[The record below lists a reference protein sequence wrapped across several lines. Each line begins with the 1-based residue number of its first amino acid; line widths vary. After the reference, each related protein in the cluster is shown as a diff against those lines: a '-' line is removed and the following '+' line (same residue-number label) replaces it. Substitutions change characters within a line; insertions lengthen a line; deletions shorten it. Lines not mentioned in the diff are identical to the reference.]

1 MIKSRLDQV
10 KKLCPKT
17 NSELFVYNVVTL
29 LTLPSSSCNS
39 LEDNSDILALLLDTS
54 FRSSFCEVWIFLNLL
69 CEVPTSASSFN
80 SLEDKSDILALL
92 SVFSF
97 RSSFCEVWTFS
108 NFLSEVPS
116 SASSFRT
123 C

>member
-1 MIKSRLDQV
+1 
-10 KKLCPKT
+10 
-17 NSELFVYNVVTL
+17 
-29 LTLPSSSCNS
+29 
-39 LEDNSDILALLLDTS
+39 
-54 FRSSFCEVWIFLNLL
+54 LL